1 MCKILSKQFTED
13 ERAHALGLVEEGIY
27 RISMSGDREEILLSL
42 NSVMDG
48 LISLTNL
55 RLKELTKK

>member
-13 ERAHALGLVEEGIY
+13 ERARALGLVEEGIY